1 MCNNIFV
8 ISHIWN
14 TVNPHFRGN
23 LGGNLAGGQEQNKGR
38 NKGTR
43 IITHQHVKKK
53 IKDKGTA
60 DQTNELT
67 LKR

>member
-1 MCNNIFV
+1 M
-8 ISHIWN
+8 
-14 TVNPHFRGN
+14 NPHFRGN

-67 LKR
+67 LTR